1 MKDRHVEYPNR
12 FKLYKTDGSSE
23 IVTIEALPGMVEEEG
38 TALSKGTLLADSVC
52 DNLALDR
59 DLGTVSEALGFLAN
73 NMIIGKPKILTN
85 GIVKNYS
92 DNTQIFSGVVQF
104 DDSTES
110 SQNEDEYNGKETFG
124 NDYKYSDIIFNH
136 DNYMKEKAPKQV
148 LFWIFGHYINSN
160 AFAGT
165 RIYLKCLNGNGDE
178 LYKIQIKTGG
188 IAISNNK
195 HTNSFAQIS
204 RAKLYQNCKFQIE
217 VKRNEFDADGGI
229 SVYNFGILSLK

>member
-1 MKDRHVEYPNR
+1 MKDRLVQHPNR
-12 FKLYKTDGSSE
+12 FKLRREDGSTE
-23 IVTIEALPGMVEEEG
+23 IITLEAMPGIIKEEG
-38 TALSKGTLLADSVC
+38 TPISKGTMLSDSVC
-52 DNLALDR
+52 ENLALDKSS
-59 DLGTVSEALGFLAN
+59 GTVSEALGFLAD
-73 NMIIGKPKILTN
+73 NMMVGKPKVLTN

-92 DNTQIFSGVVQF
+92 DNTQTFSGVVQF

-110 SQNEDEYNGKETFG
+110 SQNENEYNGKETLG

-136 DNYMKEKAPKQV
+136 DNYVKEKAPRQV

-165 RIYLKCLNGNGDE
+165 RVYLKCLNGNGDE
-178 LYKIQIKTGG
+178 LYKIQIKTDG

-229 SVYNFGILSLK
+229 SIYSFGMVALK

>member
-1 MKDRHVEYPNR
+1 MKDRLVQHPNR
-12 FKLYKTDGSSE
+12 FKLRREDGSTE
-23 IVTIEALPGMVEEEG
+23 IITLEAMPGIIKEEG
-38 TALSKGTLLADSVC
+38 TPISKGTMLSDSVC
-52 DNLALDR
+52 ENLALDKSS
-59 DLGTVSEALGFLAN
+59 GTVSEALGFLAD
-73 NMIIGKPKILTN
+73 NMMVGKPKVLTN

-92 DNTQIFSGVVQF
+92 DNTQTFSGVVQF

-110 SQNEDEYNGKETFG
+110 SQNENEYNGKETLG

-136 DNYMKEKAPKQV
+136 DNYVKEKAPGQV

-165 RIYLKCLNGNGDE
+165 RVYLKCLNINDEE

-217 VKRNEFDADGGI
+217 VKRNEFDAGGGI
-229 SVYNFGILSLK
+229 SIYSFGILTLK

>member
-1 MKDRHVEYPNR
+1 MKDRLVQHPNR
-12 FKLYKTDGSSE
+12 FKLRRENGSTE
-23 IVTIEALPGMVEEEG
+23 IITLEAMPGIIKEEG
-38 TALSKGTLLADSVC
+38 TPISKGTMLSDSVC
-52 DNLALDR
+52 ENLALDKSS
-59 DLGTVSEALGFLAN
+59 GTVSEALGFLAD
-73 NMIIGKPKILTN
+73 NMMVGKPKVLTN

-92 DNTQIFSGVVQF
+92 DNTQTFSGVVQF

-110 SQNEDEYNGKETFG
+110 SQNENEYNGKETLG
-124 NDYKYSDIIFNH
+124 NDYRYSDIIFNH
-136 DNYMKEKAPKQV
+136 DNYVKEKAPAQV

-165 RIYLKCLNGNGDE
+165 RVYLKCLNINDEE

-217 VKRNEFDADGGI
+217 VKRNDFDAGGGI
-229 SVYNFGILSLK
+229 SIYSFGMVALK

>member
-12 FKLYKTDGSSE
+12 FKIYKTDGSSE
-23 IVTIEALPGMVEEEG
+23 VVTIEALPGIIKEEG
-38 TALSKGTLLADSVC
+38 TPISKGTMLADSVC

-59 DLGTVSEALGFLAN
+59 NSGTVSEALGFLAN

-85 GIVKNYS
+85 GTVKNYS
-92 DNTQIFSGVVQF
+92 DNTQTFSGVVQF

-110 SQNEDEYNGKETFG
+110 SGDENEYNGKETLG

-136 DNYMKEKAPKQV
+136 DNYVKEKAPGQV

-165 RIYLKCLNGNGDE
+165 RVYLKCLNINDEE

-217 VKRNEFDADGGI
+217 VKRNEVDTGGGI
-229 SVYNFGILSLK
+229 YIYSFGMVALK